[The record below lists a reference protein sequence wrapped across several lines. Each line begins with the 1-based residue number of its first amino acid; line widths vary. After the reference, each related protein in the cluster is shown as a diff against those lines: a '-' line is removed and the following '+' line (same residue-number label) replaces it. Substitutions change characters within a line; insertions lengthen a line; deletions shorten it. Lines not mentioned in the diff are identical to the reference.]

1 MSKLARALLFGAMVA
16 ALNLASM
23 TAIAQAHTSDEDTI
37 NRHRALGQL
46 EFLAAADHAVD
57 SREQAAADTAHRREL
72 ARDRSS
78 IPSGT
83 PTQVPT
89 PVQPAEPSGHSNSL
103 LAWLGALT
111 TLLALVGG
119 LAVLA
124 ARRASRRVR
133 AGQTAA

>member
-37 NRHRALGQL
+37 NRHRVLGQL
-46 EFLAAADHAVD
+46 EF
-57 SREQAAADTAHRREL
+57 QAAGDHTVTSQEQTTADAALRRQL
-72 ARDRSS
+72 ARERFS
-78 IPSGT
+78 IPRGT
-83 PTQVPT
+83 PTQPPAPVPDEASG
-89 PVQPAEPSGHSNSL
+89 QPGWLVASL
-103 LAWLGALT
+103 GGLAAI
-111 TLLALVGG
+111 LALVAGVA
-119 LAVLA
+119 LLA

>member
-23 TAIAQAHTSDEDTI
+23 AAIAQAHTSDEGTI

-46 EFLAAADHAVD
+46 E
-57 SREQAAADTAHRREL
+57 SQAAGDHTVTSQEQTTADAAVRRQL
-72 ARDRSS
+72 ARERFS

-83 PTQVPT
+83 PTQPPAPVPDEASG
-89 PVQPAEPSGHSNSL
+89 QPGWLVASL
-103 LAWLGALT
+103 GGLAAI
-111 TLLALVGG
+111 LALVAAV
-119 LAVLA
+119 AVLA

-133 AGQTAA
+133 AGQTPA

>member
-46 EFLAAADHAVD
+46 EF
-57 SREQAAADTAHRREL
+57 QAAGDHTVTSQEQTTADAALRRQL
-72 ARDRSS
+72 ARERFS
-78 IPSGT
+78 IPRGT
-83 PTQVPT
+83 PTQPPAPVPDEASG
-89 PVQPAEPSGHSNSL
+89 QPGWLVASL
-103 LAWLGALT
+103 GGLAAI
-111 TLLALVGG
+111 LALVAGVA
-119 LAVLA
+119 LLA